1 MHENEEVV
9 LMRFKDIWG
18 KIEIPTNQDD
28 FPHQGFS
35 PKVIKAFGVIS
46 IICATASLCLI
57 GVFAAHAVGDIN
69 HHERPESMLLA
80 IGIVLLAITA
90 IVLFVA
96 MGVRFI
102 KNNTLNGERF
112 AITTIALILGAFLA
126 MMMLY
131 GLSLFHIVYVVELVF
146 LAVVTV
152 YMDPELAEERYLSK
166 EARTMDPQ
174 KRAQFEKKVD
184 SRKPLKGYITLNFFN
199 LFWIFVVCS
208 ILGLAIETVFHLAIY
223 HAYQDRAG
231 LLYGP
236 FSPIYGFGGLFMTV
250 ALNRFHD
257 KPIPVIFLISALIGG
272 AFEFTV
278 SWIMQ
283 SAFGIVAWDYSGTFL
298 SIDGRTNFMFMC
310 FWGMLGVM
318 WVKFLL
324 PILLWMINKIP
335 WKLRYTLTVVCFV
348 FMVVD
353 VVLTVQTIDC
363 WYLREAGHAPNT
375 PLEEFFNK
383 HYDNA
388 YMEHRFQTMSMDP
401 SQSSRV

>member
-35 PKVIKAFGVIS
+35 PKVIKAFGVMS

-310 FWGMLGVM
+310 FWGILGVM

-335 WKLRYTLTVVCFV
+335 WKLRYALTVVCFV
-348 FMVVD
+348 FVVVD

-388 YMEHRFQTMSMDP
+388 YMEHRFQTMTMDP

>member
-35 PKVIKAFGVIS
+35 PKVIKAFGVMS
-46 IICATASLCLI
+46 IICALASLCLI
-57 GVFAAHAVGDIN
+57 GVFAARAVGDIN

-131 GLSLFHIVYVVELVF
+131 GLSLFHIVYVLELVF

-310 FWGMLGVM
+310 FWGILGVM

>member
-35 PKVIKAFGVIS
+35 PKVIKAFGVMS

-112 AITTIALILGAFLA
+112 AITTIAPILGAFLA

-310 FWGMLGVM
+310 FWGILGVM

-388 YMEHRFQTMSMDP
+388 YMEHRFQTMTMDP

>member
-1 MHENEEVV
+1 
-9 LMRFKDIWG
+9 MRFKDIWG

-35 PKVIKAFGVIS
+35 PKVIKAFGVMS

-96 MGVRFI
+96 MGVRFT

-184 SRKPLKGYITLNFFN
+184 SRKPLKGYIALNFFN

-236 FSPIYGFGGLFMTV
+236 FSPIYSFGGLFMTV

-283 SAFGIVAWDYSGTFL
+283 SAFGTVAWDYSGTFL

-310 FWGMLGVM
+310 FWGILGVM

-335 WKLRYTLTVVCFV
+335 WKLRYALTVVCFV

-388 YMEHRFQTMSMDP
+388 YMEHRFQTISMGP